1 MDAALK
7 PVILTYHSISDGH
20 SPLEIPPAIFA
31 QQMEWLRSNARVVPL
46 RELVDALANRMPMP
60 ARTVVLTFDD
70 GFRDFHAVAAPVL
83 LRLSLPATV
92 FLPTMYVGGKNDW
105 PGQPGWVVPQAL
117 MSWTEIRELAEQGIE
132 FGSHSV
138 SHPDLTK
145 LSTAKLE
152 GELEKSKSEIES
164 RTGKSAAYY
173 CYPYGLWNPRVR
185 DAAEVTYRGACATG
199 AGVVETDAD
208 PFALPR
214 VDAHYVRNTERFRT
228 LFTEGFVRYVTLRRW
243 IRRLRGQPEGIYSRV

>member
-31 QQMEWLRSNARVVPL
+31 QQMEWLQSNARVVPL
-46 RELVDALANRMPMP
+46 RELVDALVNHTPLP
-60 ARTVVLTFDD
+60 ARTVVLSFDD
-70 GFRDFHAVAAPVL
+70 GFCDFHTAAAPVL

-138 SHPDLTK
+138 THPDLTK
-145 LSTAKLE
+145 LSAAKLE

-164 RTGKSAAYY
+164 RTGKSAAYF
-173 CYPYGLWNPRVR
+173 CYPYGLWNSRLR
-185 DAAEVTYRGACATG
+185 DAAEVTYRGACTTG
-199 AGVVETDAD
+199 AGVVKANAD

-214 VDAHYVRNTERFRT
+214 VDAHYVRNMERFRT

-243 IRRLRGQPEGIYSRV
+243 IRRLRGQPEGKYSRV